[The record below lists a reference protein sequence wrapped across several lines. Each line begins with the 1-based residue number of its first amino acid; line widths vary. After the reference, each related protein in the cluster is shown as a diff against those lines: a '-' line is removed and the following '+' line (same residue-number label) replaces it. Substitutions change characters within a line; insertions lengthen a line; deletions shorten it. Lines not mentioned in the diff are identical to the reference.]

1 MIQKKNKIFIYL
13 LKNIKNKIG
22 KSCKINIRF
31 TLKKFNWNAYIFN
44 NQKVYKILKMSCMP
58 PDIQKRVKSMPG
70 NDVYIKINFFNMK
83 YSIYMIYLNYIEM
96 YWL

>member
-1 MIQKKNKIFIYL
+1 
-13 LKNIKNKIG
+13 
-22 KSCKINIRF
+22 
-31 TLKKFNWNAYIFN
+31 
-44 NQKVYKILKMSCMP
+44 MSCMP

-96 YWL
+96 Y